1 MEGQTQFSPH
11 PQVPAKLNKPLV
23 ILLIFVAL
31 MAAGAYYFYMDM
43 KQAKLGAEIELK
55 FANYL
60 EQDRYTEAGTIYK
73 TLAEQGL
80 GSRLLKTQSELNS
93 LLANKIADITTAIVN
108 EKDNTFSTCQRVKEL
123 ANIKELT
130 VVEDT
135 FNSEVRKLTAE
146 YLEQKLTYS
155 RMEYLFLNMVQ
166 LGFFTDSI
174 QQNKV
179 IVEKAQASRQ
189 YTGQGME
196 LAGKADFFGALQ
208 MYLKVTEED
217 QRNYQLTRE
226 NIQQCVDKIYA
237 LAEKLGKQGRYAEAE
252 ESLSKLGALFPEDK
266 EIPQKISAMQ
276 TARQEEEKNLVPY
289 HGPVQHI
296 FFHPLIAFPELT
308 FDGDLQA
315 RGFNEWFVTVPEFK
329 KIIESLYAKGFILI
343 DLADLYEIKVSN
355 GQETILP
362 KPLLLP
368 KGKRPLVMS
377 IDDLNYY
384 RYMIQ
389 NGTVHKL
396 ILDQEGKIATYSK
409 TSEGEELVAYD
420 NEIVPLLDSF
430 VDAHPD
436 FSFRGAKGV
445 IALTGYEGILG
456 YRTDEL
462 ESPAFAKE
470 KEEALKVVQAL
481 KDNGWSFAS
490 HGYGHL
496 NTRDD
501 TLARIVRDT
510 ERWQKEVE
518 SLIGHT
524 DIYIYP
530 FGASVKPEDPK
541 FKALQQA
548 GFKVF
553 CSVGPNPYLKYFDQ
567 YILMDRRHIDGIAL
581 YLQADSMR
589 DLFESEQIIDPL
601 RPPL

>member
-1 MEGQTQFSPH
+1 MEGQTQLSPQ
-11 PQVPAKLNKPLV
+11 PQVPSKLIKPLFIV
-23 ILLIFVAL
+23 LILVVL
-31 MAAGAYYFYMDM
+31 MAAGGYYFYMDM
-43 KQAKLGAEIELK
+43 KQAELAEGIMLT
-55 FANYL
+55 FSDYL
-60 EQDRYTEAGTIYK
+60 EQDRYSEAGTIYK

-80 GSRLLKTQSELNS
+80 GSHLSETQSELTS
-93 LLANKIADITTAIVN
+93 LLTNKITEISTAIVN
-108 EKDNTFSTCQRVKEL
+108 EKDNTFSTRQRTREL
-123 ANIKELT
+123 ETIKELK
-130 VVEDT
+130 VVEEA
-135 FNSEVRKLTAE
+135 FNSEVGKLTAE
-146 YLEQKLTYS
+146 YLEQKLTYNQ
-155 RMEYLFLNMVQ
+155 MEYLFLNMIQFGVV
-166 LGFFTDSI
+166 TDSI
-174 QQNKV
+174 QQNKA
-179 IVEKAQASRQ
+179 IVEKAQASRENFE
-189 YTGQGME
+189 QGME
-196 LAGKADFFGALQ
+196 LAGKGDFFGALR

-217 QRNYQLTRE
+217 ERNYLLTRE
-226 NIQQCVDKIYA
+226 SIEQCINKIYA
-237 LAEKLGKQGRYAEAE
+237 LAEKLGRQGRYPEAE
-252 ESLSKLGALFPEDK
+252 ENLSKLGTLFPEDK
-266 EIPQKISAMQ
+266 EIAQKISALQ
-276 TARQEEEKNLVPY
+276 TARQEEEKNLGPY
-289 HGPVQHI
+289 YGPVQHI

-315 RGFNEWFVTVPEFK
+315 RGFNEWFVTVSEFQ
-329 KIIESLYAKGFILI
+329 KIIESLYARGFILI
-343 DLADLYEIKVSN
+343 DLADLYEIKVNN

-368 KGKRPLVMS
+368 KGKRPLVIS

-396 ILDQEGKIATYSK
+396 ILDQEGKVATYTK
-409 TSEGEELVAYD
+409 TSAGEELIAYD

-470 KEEALKVVQAL
+470 REEALQVVQAL

-496 NTRDD
+496 NTRED
-501 TLARIVRDT
+501 TFERIVRDT

-530 FGASVKPEDPK
+530 FGASVKAEDPK

-548 GFKVF
+548 GFKFF
-553 CSVGPNPYLKYFDQ
+553 CSVGPNPYLKYSDQ
-567 YILMDRRHIDGIAL
+567 FILMDRRHIDGIAL

-589 DLFESEQIIDPL
+589 DLFESEQIIDPV